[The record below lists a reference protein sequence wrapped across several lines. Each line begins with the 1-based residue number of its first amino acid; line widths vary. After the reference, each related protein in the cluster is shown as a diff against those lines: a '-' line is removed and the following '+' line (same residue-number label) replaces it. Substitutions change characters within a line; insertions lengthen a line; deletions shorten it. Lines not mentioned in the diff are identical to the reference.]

1 MDNKRQL
8 LEQRA
13 GLIAEAEQILQAA
26 GEDTLTAEAE
36 QRFDRVMADADE
48 IMRQVSK
55 ADRAASLAGVKA
67 SLERPV
73 GRIVQAARAFTYVD
87 GDEYRAAWQRYMR
100 TGMASEELRVLSTGT
115 GSSPYGGYTVPET
128 TEARVVEKLYQDS
141 VIRQIATVRQ
151 TPDDR
156 KIPLEV
162 SRPTAAIIGEG
173 VSVTASDPVFGQA
186 TVGAWKYASR
196 VVANRELLADSTID
210 LEAYVMDKMVAAIAA
225 DQDEDFW
232 DGTGSG
238 MPQGVC
244 AVGDLPTYNK
254 TLSGAQT
261 ATITVADDIISWI
274 YTLPVQYRR
283 GAVIVTS
290 DAVIEQLRKIKQNS
304 NYVWLAS
311 STETLLA
318 GGPPGTI
325 MGVPYYISPYVDA
338 LATGKVVA
346 VYGNFSYYEIFDR
359 GATEMTS
366 DPYSAMDKW
375 QIAMQVV
382 KRTDALRTNDDAF
395 CTLKMA

>member
-1 MDNKRQL
+1 MNDKVQL

-13 GLIAEAEQILQAA
+13 SLYAEADKILRDS
-26 GEDTLTAEAE
+26 GSENLTAEAE
-36 QRFDRVMADADE
+36 ERFDKLMADADD
-48 IMRQVSK
+48 IMRRVTKQ
-55 ADRAASLAGVKA
+55 DRAAKLSAAQAELAQ
-67 SLERPV
+67 PV
-73 GRIVQAARAFTYVD
+73 GRIVHAARAAATA
-87 GDEYRAAWQRYMR
+87 GDEYRSAWQAYMR
-100 TGMASEELRVLSTGT
+100 TGHASDELRVLSTGT
-115 GSSPYGGYTVPET
+115 GASPYAGFTVPET

-141 VIRQIATVRQ
+141 VIRQLAVVRQ

-162 SRPTAAIIGEG
+162 SRPTAGIIAEG
-173 VSVTASDPVFGQA
+173 VAVSASDPVFAQA
-186 TVGAWKYASR
+186 TVGAHKYASR
-196 VVANRELLADSTID
+196 VLANRELLADSTID
-210 LEAYVMDKMVAAIAA
+210 VEGYVMDKMVAAIAA

-238 MPQGVC
+238 MPQGVV

-254 TLSGAQT
+254 TLTGAQT
-261 ATITVADDIISWI
+261 TTITNADDIIDWVH
-274 YTLPVQYRR
+274 TLPVQYRR

-290 DAVIEQLRKIKQNS
+290 DAVIGQLRKIKQNS

-325 MGVPYYISPYVDA
+325 MGIPYYVSAYVDA

-375 QIAMQVV
+375 QIAMQVI